1 MKIKIKVNKII
12 QFVSLFCGMFCATA
26 IEDIKDLSQKPT
38 SKNCIHQD
46 VLTHWNKCQ
55 TKIPPVLLDYFIAH
69 RNHKNFI
76 LMNKDINPNF
86 FLDSDFLLTNNRL
99 HDAQTALD
107 NAINKRIFDVS
118 KKTDEILDYSEYLYN
133 CKSEYIK
140 IFNRFLDAE
149 KAADRTKI
157 VRFSEEI
164 ESIKFEVPEEAKM
177 RSYKPKKSLEN
188 KPKKI
193 TIINLKEE
201 FPPSPEA
208 LD

>member
-107 NAINKRIFDVS
+107 NAIDKRIFDS
-118 KKTDEILDYSEYLYN
+118 KKATDRR
-133 CKSEYIK
+133 KK
-140 IFNRFLDAE
+140 
-149 KAADRTKI
+149 

-164 ESIKFEVPEEAKM
+164 ELIEFKVSEEAKM
-177 RSYKPKKSLEN
+177 RSLRN
-188 KPKKI
+188 KPKK
-193 TIINLKEE
+193 
-201 FPPSPEA
+201 
-208 LD
+208 